1 MFFLFGMRRR
11 TRGIG
16 RFTMACPRCGGTYV
30 QTVVGIKRT
39 FTIFFIPLIPLPET
53 FRATCD
59 NCHKNHSIREDALP
73 TPTTTSGTHT
83 PPTDAPI
90 N

>member
-16 RFTMACPRCGGTYV
+16 RFTMPCPRCGETHV
-30 QTVVGIKRT
+30 QTVVGIKRI

-59 NCHKNHSIREDALP
+59 GCGKHHSIRESEIPEQGVA
-73 TPTTTSGTHT
+73 TS
-83 PPTDAPI
+83 AS
-90 N
+90 

>member
-1 MFFLFGMRRR
+1 V
-11 TRGIG
+11 IG
-16 RFTMACPRCGGTYV
+16 RIAMACPRCGETHV
-30 QTVVGIKRT
+30 QQVVGIKRI

-59 NCHKNHSIREDALP
+59 GCGKHHSIREDQIPEQGVAA
-73 TPTTTSGTHT
+73 TT
-83 PPTDAPI
+83 